1 MVQVDNVQGIIG
13 SMHSGNILAAGP
25 TVEEAKIPLV
35 GVGTS
40 PTWLAQGFT
49 YLFRSLSNSDQA
61 VGQLAIYAKD
71 SGLKKLAVFHSND
84 EYGNAGAK
92 QFDVAAKAAG
102 LEVASTQSFT
112 HGDRDFTG
120 QLGQIIATAP
130 DAIFVWA
137 LGDDLGAVSKQI
149 RQWGFQGP
157 ILGPEGYTQ
166 PMVIDFA
173 GAAANGVVFASQYL
187 VPKSVEEG
195 SGALMQAFLKT
206 YGEKYGAMPEADT
219 SFRAYDATMILAEGM
234 KKAGN
239 TDGTAVR
246 DAIAN
251 ISGLEGI
258 AGTFNFVDGKGE
270 GIQSVRFYRIED
282 GKYVELK

>member
-1 MVQVDNVQGIIG
+1 MPSGASSTGIRPKP
-13 SMHSGNILAAGP
+13 STTAA
-25 TVEEAKIPLV
+25 
-35 GVGTS
+35 S
-40 PTWLAQGFT
+40 
-49 YLFRSLSNSDQA
+49 RSRSNSLHHQA
-61 VGQLAIYAKD
+61 RR
-71 SGLKKLAVFHSND
+71 
-84 EYGNAGAK
+84 GNAGAK

-102 LEVASTQSFT
+102 LEVASAQSFT